1 MSIYPY
7 SLNALDHSSRET
19 SLVHDALMNY
29 RSETSI
35 VNDAIMNQYRAEKK
49 AKEKAA
55 QQAKGKVIFEE
66 TRKRENKN

>member
-1 MSIYPY
+1 M
-7 SLNALDHSSRET
+7 SRET

-49 AKEKAA
+49 AKEELKKATLEPLSLFME
-55 QQAKGKVIFEE
+55 QPY
-66 TRKRENKN
+66 